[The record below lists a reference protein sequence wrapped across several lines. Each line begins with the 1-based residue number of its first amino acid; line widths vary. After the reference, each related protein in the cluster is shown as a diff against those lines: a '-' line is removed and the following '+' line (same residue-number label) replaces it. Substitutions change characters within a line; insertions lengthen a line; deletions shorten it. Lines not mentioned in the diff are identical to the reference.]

1 MAGGVVVLLKKLRPR
16 ELHSRPTPKPDRR
29 GLSVAAVRAEV
40 AHRETSCTSFG
51 TPSRVG
57 SAVEGLAHAD
67 PHANSRRG
75 LWHPCP
81 PAGRAQFRLACSR
94 VAVARCGRS
103 RSGAVQAQPETLTAN
118 AEGARWRSNR
128 YCAARSATR
137 VVPHHAFHERDRGPG
152 CRPVGIIDKAV
163 DSNVRARSNIECGP
177 IDELE
182 ICASLFVG
190 VHQIVLCDRCAN
202 GGGRSVSEYAR
213 LNRSSPTDSL
223 RRGRPT
229 HGEAD
234 CEGNP
239 KCPFLSEP

>member
-1 MAGGVVVLLKKLRPR
+1 MLLPNRWLTAKLPMPRKVAGTAAERDGSTVGKVVVAGAITGDGGEVRRHGHQLGGGGESTAGGRGPSQTCVLLPR
-16 ELHSRPTPKPDRR
+16 LPLWPTN
-29 GLSVAAVRAEV
+29 AIA
-40 AHRETSCTSFG
+40 
-51 TPSRVG
+51 PS
-57 SAVEGLAHAD
+57 LA
-67 PHANSRRG
+67 
-75 LWHPCP
+75 
-81 PAGRAQFRLACSR
+81 
-94 VAVARCGRS
+94 ARCGRS
-103 RSGAVQAQPETLTAN
+103 RSGAVKAQPETLTAN
-118 AEGARWRSNR
+118 AESARRRSNL
-128 YCAARSATR
+128 YCAVRSATR

-234 CEGNP
+234 CDRNP

>member
-1 MAGGVVVLLKKLRPR
+1 MRCPSPPWRHGRTRLGNAALKTSSTAAAIFVALTS
-16 ELHSRPTPKPDRR
+16 SR
-29 GLSVAAVRAEV
+29 
-40 AHRETSCTSFG
+40 
-51 TPSRVG
+51 G
-57 SAVEGLAHAD
+57 SL
-67 PHANSRRG
+67 
-75 LWHPCP
+75 
-81 PAGRAQFRLACSR
+81 R
-94 VAVARCGRS
+94 VALAA
-103 RSGAVQAQPETLTAN
+103 GAVQAQPETLTAN
-118 AEGARWRSNR
+118 AESARRRSNL
-128 YCAARSATR
+128 YCAVRSATR
-137 VVPHHAFHERDRGPG
+137 VVPHHAFHERDRSPG

-223 RRGRPT
+223 CRGRPT

>member
-1 MAGGVVVLLKKLRPR
+1 MEARLERWSSLGPSPGMAARSAAMGTSLGVEAKARP
-16 ELHSRPTPKPDRR
+16 
-29 GLSVAAVRAEV
+29 V
-40 AHRETSCTSFG
+40 
-51 TPSRVG
+51 
-57 SAVEGLAHAD
+57 VEGLAKPAC
-67 PHANSRRG
+67 PGSLCGRPTRRRFSRLCQETVPGAR
-75 LWHPCP
+75 LLLLH
-81 PAGRAQFRLACSR
+81 RAELV

-103 RSGAVQAQPETLTAN
+103 RSGAVKAQPETLTAN
-118 AEGARWRSNR
+118 AESARWRSNL

-163 DSNVRARSNIECGP
+163 DSNVRARSNIECGT

-213 LNRSSPTDSL
+213 LNRRSPTDSL

>member
-1 MAGGVVVLLKKLRPR
+1 MQLPNRWLTAKWPMPRKVAGTAAERDGSTVGKVVVAGAITGDGGEVRRHGHQLGGGGESTAGGRGPSQMRALAPAPFVADQRHR
-16 ELHSRPTPKPDRR
+16 AELV
-29 GLSVAAVRAEV
+29 VAA
-40 AHRETSCTSFG
+40 
-51 TPSRVG
+51 
-57 SAVEGLAHAD
+57 
-67 PHANSRRG
+67 
-75 LWHPCP
+75 
-81 PAGRAQFRLACSR
+81 
-94 VAVARCGRS
+94 ARCGRS
-103 RSGAVQAQPETLTAN
+103 RSGAVKAQPETLTAN
-118 AEGARWRSNR
+118 AESARWRSNL
-128 YCAARSATR
+128 YCAVRSATR

-223 RRGRPT
+223 CRGRPT

>member
-1 MAGGVVVLLKKLRPR
+1 MRPCRSPGKVPARIRCRRCAPASLFGTEPAVRLLIARISPGSACRMAVRSPDGCTQPS
-16 ELHSRPTPKPDRR
+16 SRPNREQRR
-29 GLSVAAVRAEV
+29 AAAVPGARLLLLHRAELV
-40 AHRETSCTSFG
+40 
-51 TPSRVG
+51 
-57 SAVEGLAHAD
+57 
-67 PHANSRRG
+67 
-75 LWHPCP
+75 
-81 PAGRAQFRLACSR
+81 

-103 RSGAVQAQPETLTAN
+103 RSGAVKAQPETLTAN
-118 AEGARWRSNR
+118 AESARWSSNL
-128 YCAARSATR
+128 YCAVRSATR